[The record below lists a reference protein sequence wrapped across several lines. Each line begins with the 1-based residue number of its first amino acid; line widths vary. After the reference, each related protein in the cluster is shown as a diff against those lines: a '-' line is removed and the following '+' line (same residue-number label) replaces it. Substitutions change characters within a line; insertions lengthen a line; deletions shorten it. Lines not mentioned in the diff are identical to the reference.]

1 MTKYGSRNKPEA
13 PQLNREV
20 HPLMRGIGCIMM
32 VVVPILSYLA
42 ATVIVPVF
50 PIPLLPSMT
59 KPIDIPDWMYGMN
72 GLAPV
77 FNYIESQPLLVS
89 FIIFAVAISVLVF
102 SIMSIVYGF
111 MYKAMGPSQYGPTD
125 APPIRKKVKKYT
137 R

>member
-1 MTKYGSRNKPEA
+1 MKYGARNKPE
-13 PQLNREV
+13 PPKLNREV

-42 ATVIVPVF
+42 ATVVVPIF

-59 KPIDIPDWMYGMN
+59 KPIDVPDWMYAFN

-89 FIIFAVAISVLVF
+89 FIIFAVAISILIF

-125 APPIRKKVKKYT
+125 APPVRKKVKKYT